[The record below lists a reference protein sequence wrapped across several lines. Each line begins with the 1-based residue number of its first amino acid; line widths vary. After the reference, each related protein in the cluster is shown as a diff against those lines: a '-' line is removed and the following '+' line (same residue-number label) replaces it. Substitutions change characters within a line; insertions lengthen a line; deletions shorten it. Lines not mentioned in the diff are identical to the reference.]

1 MALSRTSQ
9 VFSESIHTCVQF
21 VAFGARKRISR
32 APLTQMSNPELE
44 PRSITVETALP
55 LETVGAVA
63 RSLLADA
70 SWDEL
75 RRKHQVDSVPLLT
88 LVAQLDREL
97 GAAAHR
103 NRAHRVSFRCTPSG
117 TDQVDVLTID
127 FPARRP
133 AAAARNEHLAQP
145 CLSTPSEPAAE
156 AAAGSAATSPVRAH
170 RLSAPNALL
179 EEALSLLGLPATAPS
194 APRKALDASERR
206 SPRAS
211 SSSAAAAAQVAC
223 PQAQASKRARA
234 TTTAHPRSSPEPRE
248 RATLERSPIAA
259 RTPYAPT
266 SSRCVPGHA
275 SYKSPATGRGLAG
288 RGHPRGGAAVLTSPT
303 APSTPALLS
312 TRSRKRSLTDA

>member
-1 MALSRTSQ
+1 MAKSGKVLIHNHTLFPYQARTPPSLY
-9 VFSESIHTCVQF
+9 VSL
-21 VAFGARKRISR
+21 
-32 APLTQMSNPELE
+32 APSMSNPELE
-44 PRSITVETALP
+44 PRSFTVETALP

-127 FPARRP
+127 FPARRA
-133 AAAARNEHLAQP
+133 AAAARNEQL
-145 CLSTPSEPAAE
+145 CLNTPSEPAAA
-156 AAAGSAATSPVRAH
+156 AAAGSTATSPVRAH
-170 RLSAPNALL
+170 RVSAPNAML
-179 EEALSLLGLPATAPS
+179 EEALSMLGLPATAPS
-194 APRKALDASERR
+194 APRKALDAFDRR

-211 SSSAAAAAQVAC
+211 SSSSSSSAQVAC
-223 PQAQASKRARA
+223 PQASKRARA
-234 TTTAHPRSSPEPRE
+234 TTTAHPRSSPEARE
-248 RATLERSPIAA
+248 RATLESSPISA
-259 RTPYAPT
+259 RTPCAPT

-275 SYKSPATGRGLAG
+275 SYKSPVTGRGLAG
-288 RGHPRGGAAVLTSPT
+288 REHPRTGAAVLTSPT
-303 APSTPALLS
+303 APSTPALMS

>member
-1 MALSRTSQ
+1 M
-9 VFSESIHTCVQF
+9 
-21 VAFGARKRISR
+21 
-32 APLTQMSNPELE
+32 
-44 PRSITVETALP
+44 
-55 LETVGAVA
+55 
-63 RSLLADA
+63 LADA

-194 APRKALDASERR
+194 APRKALDTSDRR

-211 SSSAAAAAQVAC
+211 SSSSSSAAAAAAQVAC
-223 PQAQASKRARA
+223 PQASKRARA
-234 TTTAHPRSSPEPRE
+234 TTTAHPRSSPEARE
-248 RATLERSPIAA
+248 RATLESSPISA
-259 RTPYAPT
+259 RTPCAPT

-288 RGHPRGGAAVLTSPT
+288 REHPRTGAAVLTSPT
-303 APSTPALLS
+303 VPGTPALMS